1 MGLDMY
7 AFSSPQCTDVPEGA
21 KWRAFNFN
29 REEIAYWREF
39 DELHCWMENLA
50 RRKGFR
56 GEFDCV
62 PVLLT
67 PADLDQLESDLEA
80 ELLQPVDGLTS
91 EEKPIYLENVEATR
105 VFITRARKCHESG
118 RDVSYDSWR

>member
-1 MGLDMY
+1 MG
-7 AFSSPQCTDVPEGA
+7 
-21 KWRAFNFN
+21 
-29 REEIAYWREF
+29 F
-39 DELHCWMENLA
+39 DELHDWMENLA

-91 EEKPIYLENVEATR
+91 EEKPIYLEDVEATR
-105 VFITRARKCHESG
+105 AFITRARKCHESG
-118 RDVSYDSWR
+118 HDVYYDSCYDSWR

>member
-1 MGLDMY
+1 MSLYMH
-7 AFSSPQCTDVPEGA
+7 AFSSPQGTDSPEGA
-21 KWRAFNFN
+21 KWK
-29 REEIAYWREF
+29 EIAYWWGF
-39 DELHCWMENLA
+39 DALHCWMENLA

-56 GEFDCV
+56 GEFDWV

-80 ELLQPVDGLTS
+80 ELLHPVDGLLS

-105 VFITRARKCHESG
+105 VFIARARKCHESG
-118 RDVSYDSWR
+118 HDVYCNSWW

>member
-1 MGLDMY
+1 MSLYMH
-7 AFSSPQCTDVPEGA
+7 AFSSPQGTDSPEGA
-21 KWRAFNFN
+21 KWRAL
-29 REEIAYWREF
+29 EEIAYWWGF

-56 GEFDCV
+56 GEFNGV

-91 EEKPIYLENVEATR
+91 EEKPIYLENVKATR

-118 RDVSYDSWR
+118 HDVSYDSWR